1 MKDKIFRVK
10 RNITIQQIKEVRA
23 KTAKQADLMAD
34 YQNDADWVDLE
45 TSKKVSWNSQN
56 VDLICRIEGTDE

>member
-34 YQNDADWVDLE
+34 YQNDNGWVDLE
-45 TSKKVSWNSQN
+45 TSKKVSWCSQN